1 MYMAPGSS
9 AASMYERLAIQRE
22 AYLRRGRDAA
32 KLTIP
37 HLMPEEGWSGSQ
49 KLYTPFQGIG
59 ARSVA
64 SLSSKLL
71 MALFPPNTPFFRLIV
86 DPYKLEELTG
96 DPDIRSEVEATLNRI
111 EQAVMAE
118 IESENYRPHIHEAL
132 KQLIVCG
139 NALIHM
145 PEEGGMK
152 VFKLDRYV
160 VKADSMGVPQIII
173 LKECIAPASLPEQL
187 RQKAQDAEVKVEDTC
202 DVYTC
207 IHKTGDDEYSVWQE
221 IFGEEVTETRGVYK
235 HKELPWIVLG
245 MERVTGE
252 SYAYGYATQ
261 YLGDLKSIEGL
272 SQAMV
277 EAAAMAARCL
287 WLVDPASQTRARTLA
302 EAPNGAI
309 REGRA
314 DDVTLV
320 TMAGKGQDMRIA
332 YEAIGQIK
340 DRLGLAFLNNQGL
353 QRKGERVTATEWRI
367 LAEEL
372 EQVLSGTYSLLS
384 QIFQLR
390 LVDLLISRMT
400 KDRRLP
406 KIPKDIV
413 KPSVVTG
420 LEALGRGADLQRLD
434 AFVQGVG
441 STLGPELLNQYL
453 NINDYLMR
461 RATALGL
468 VTDGLIKT
476 EEEIQQQQQQQQMQA
491 AAQTFGP
498 EALRLAA
505 GRVDQENA
513 ATQVAAQPTEEA

>member
-1 MYMAPGSS
+1 MYMTANS
-9 AASMYERLAIQRE
+9 AASMYERLSLQRE
-22 AYLRRGRDAA
+22 PYLRRGRDCA

-37 HLMPEEGWSGSQ
+37 HLLTEEGWNGTQ
-49 KLYTPFQGIG
+49 KLYTPFQGVG

-64 SLSSKLL
+64 SLSAKLL
-71 MALFPPNTPFFRLIV
+71 MALFPPNTPFFRLVV
-86 DPYKLEELTG
+86 DPYKLEELTS

-139 NALIHM
+139 NALVHM
-145 PEEGGMK
+145 PEAGGMK

-160 VKADSMGVPQIII
+160 VKADADGAAQIII
-173 LKECIAPASLPEQL
+173 LKECVAPASLPPHLQQMIQEN
-187 RQKAQDAEVKVEDTC
+187 ETTKVEDTC
-202 DVYTC
+202 DIYTC
-207 IHKTGDDEYSVWQE
+207 IHKIADDEYEVWQE
-221 IFGEEVTETRGVYK
+221 VFGEQVEETRGTYK
-235 HKELPWIVLG
+235 IKELPWIVLG

-252 SYAYGYATQ
+252 SYSYGYATQ
-261 YLGDLKSIEGL
+261 YLGDLKSLEGL

-277 EAAAMAARCL
+277 EAAAMSARCL

-314 DDVTLV
+314 DDVSLV
-320 TMAGKGQDMRIA
+320 TMGGKAADMRIA

-340 DRLGLAFLNNQGL
+340 DRLGLAFLSNQGL
-353 QRKGERVTATEWRI
+353 QRQGERVTATEWRI
-367 LAEEL
+367 LATEL
-372 EQVLSGTYSLLS
+372 ETVLSGTYSLLS

-390 LVDLLISRMT
+390 LVDLLIDRMT
-400 KDRRLP
+400 KERRLP

-453 NINDYLMR
+453 NINNYLLR

-476 EEEIQQQQQQQQMQA
+476 EEEIQQQQQQQQVQA

-505 GRVDQENA
+505 GRVDQVN
-513 ATQVAAQPTEEA
+513 ATQAAQQPEG

>member
-1 MYMAPGSS
+1 MAYTEKGASS
-9 AASMYERLAIQRE
+9 IYQHLAISRDP
-22 AYLRRGRDAA
+22 YMRRARDCA

-37 HLMPEEGWSGSQ
+37 HLLTEEGWSGSQ

-71 MALFPPNTPFFRLIV
+71 MALFPPSTPFFRLAV

-96 DPDIRSEVEATLNRI
+96 DPEIRTEVETTLNRI

-118 IESENYRPHIHEAL
+118 VESQNYRPHLHEAL
-132 KQLIVCG
+132 QQLIVAG
-139 NALIHM
+139 NALVHL

-152 VFKLDRYV
+152 IYKMDRYV
-160 VKADSMGVPQIII
+160 IKSSGDKFDLII
-173 LKECIAPASLPEQL
+173 LKESISPSNLPESVIPDGEL
-187 RQKAQDAEVKVEDTC
+187 GLGSLDETV

-207 IHKTGDDEYSVWQE
+207 IHRIGEDDYETWQE
-221 IFGEEVTETRGVYK
+221 VFGEKVEATVGRYTSAN
-235 HKELPWIVLG
+235 LPWIPLR
-245 MERVTGE
+245 MESVTGE
-252 SYAYGYATQ
+252 SWGYGYATQ
-261 YLGDLKSIEGL
+261 YLGDLKSLEGL

-277 EAAAMAARCL
+277 EAAAMSAKVL
-287 WLVDPASQTRARTLA
+287 WLVDPAAQTRARTLA
-302 EAPNGAI
+302 ERPNGAI

-314 DDVTLV
+314 DDVSIV
-320 TMAGKGQDMRIA
+320 TMGAKGQDMRIA

-340 DRLGLAFLNNQGL
+340 DRLGLAFLMNQGL
-353 QRKGERVTATEWRI
+353 QRQGERVTATEWRI

-372 EQVLSGTYSLLS
+372 ESVLAGVYGLLS
-384 QIFQLR
+384 KTLQLK
-390 LVDLLISRMT
+390 LVDLVMARMT
-400 KDRRLP
+400 QDQRLP
-406 KIPKDIV
+406 QIPSDIIS
-413 KPSVVTG
+413 PTVVTG

-434 AFVQGVG
+434 AFVQGAGAVI
-441 STLGPELLNQYL
+441 GPELLNEYM
-453 NINDYLMR
+453 NIGDYLAR

-476 EEEIQQQQQQQQMQA
+476 EEEIQQQQQMQQMQS

-505 GRVDQENA
+505 GQVDKE
-513 ATQVAAQPTEEA
+513 AAQAAPTPEQ

>member
-1 MYMAPGSS
+1 MTYMTATS
-9 AASMYERLAIQRE
+9 AASMYERLALQRE
-22 AYLRRGRDAA
+22 PFLRRGRDCA

-37 HLMPEEGWSGSQ
+37 HLLTEEGWNGTQ

-64 SLSSKLL
+64 SLSAKLL

-86 DPYKLEELTG
+86 DPYKLEELSG
-96 DPDIRSEVEATLNRI
+96 DPEIRSEVEATLNRI

-139 NALIHM
+139 NALVHI
-145 PEEGGMK
+145 PETGGMK

-160 VKADSMGVPQIII
+160 VKADAEGVPQIII
-173 LKECIAPASLPEQL
+173 LKECVAPASLPAHLLQAMQEN
-187 RQKAQDAEVKVEDTC
+187 ETKVEDTC
-202 DVYTC
+202 DNYTC
-207 IHKTGDDEYSVWQE
+207 IHKVSDDEYEVWQE
-221 IFGEEVTETRGVYK
+221 VFGEQVEETRGSYK
-235 HKELPWIVLG
+235 AKELPWIVLG
-245 MERVTGE
+245 MEQVTGE
-252 SYAYGYATQ
+252 SYAYGYATM
-261 YLGDLKSIEGL
+261 YLGDLKSLEGL

-277 EAAAMAARCL
+277 ESAAMAARCL
-287 WLVDPASQTRARTLA
+287 WLVDPAAQTRARTLA

-314 DDVTLV
+314 DDVSLV

-384 QIFQLR
+384 QIFQLK

-400 KDRRLP
+400 KERRLP

-441 STLGPELLNQYL
+441 ATLGPELLNQYL
-453 NINDYLMR
+453 NINNYLTR

-468 VTDGLIKT
+468 ITDGLIKT
-476 EEEIQQQQQQQQMQA
+476 EEEIQQERQQQQMQA

-505 GRVDQENA
+505 GRVDQETA
-513 ATQVAAQPTEEA
+513 AAQAAQQPEG